1 MYTCIS
7 FLHVY
12 RETRSKWLSCTVH
25 RSHDRQSCFCT
36 TSSAGKPQASSV
48 LHSLVRIRKFS
59 SSHQTSSILR
69 PCFFSCNQ
77 GITGLVF
84 LRKLS
89 STPKAASRLA
99 VSSET
104 EMRSTWRI
112 FLCSWEALVSVYLN
126 RLCTSLPYQSLMYT
140 YMYIVFE

>member
-1 MYTCIS
+1 MYMYTCIYL
-7 FLHVY
+7 LHVY

-69 PCFFSCNQ
+69 SCFFSCDQ

-84 LRKLS
+84 RRKRS
-89 STPKAASRLA
+89 STLKAVSRLA
-99 VSSET
+99 DSSET
-104 EMRSTWRI
+104 EMRSTWRT
-112 FLCSWEALVSVYLN
+112 FLCSWEASVSVHFQLEPTLHKSN
-126 RLCTSLPYQSLMYT
+126 
-140 YMYIVFE
+140 